1 MGVIKFILRII
12 GWLVTIIFQVA
23 GSFLT
28 TFLFSLIFGWVDIQ
42 SRLEWL
48 ALLFVVWLSY
58 LIGIN
63 LVGQAA
69 LRWAWKSDKLLV
81 VQRLIGT
88 AVGAIIPLLILIP
101 IGFSVPMGG
110 ESTQYYDLVTN
121 NWQPVMAQASVFA
134 GIIGFY
140 LPGLLKNNK
149 EPVIEE

>member
-69 LRWAWKSDKLLV
+69 LRWIWKSDKLLV
-81 VQRLIGT
+81 SQRLIGT

-140 LPGLLKNNK
+140 LPGLLKRNK
-149 EPVIEE
+149 EPVLEE

>member
-12 GWLVTIIFQVA
+12 GWLATIIFQVA
-23 GSFLT
+23 GSFLI
-28 TFLFSLIFGWVDIQ
+28 TFLFSVVFGWVDIQ
-42 SRLEWL
+42 SRLGWL
-48 ALLFVVWLSY
+48 ALLFAVWVSY

-110 ESTQYYDLVTN
+110 ESTKFYDLVTN

-140 LPGLLKNNK
+140 LPGLLKRNK
-149 EPVIEE
+149 EPVLEE

>member
-69 LRWAWKSDKLLV
+69 LRWIWKSDKLLV
-81 VQRLIGT
+81 SQRLIGT

>member
-1 MGVIKFILRII
+1 
-12 GWLVTIIFQVA
+12 
-23 GSFLT
+23 
-28 TFLFSLIFGWVDIQ
+28 
-42 SRLEWL
+42 
-48 ALLFVVWLSY
+48 
-58 LIGIN
+58 
-63 LVGQAA
+63 VGQAA
-69 LRWAWKSDKLLV
+69 LRWIWKSDKLLV
-81 VQRLIGT
+81 SQRLIGT